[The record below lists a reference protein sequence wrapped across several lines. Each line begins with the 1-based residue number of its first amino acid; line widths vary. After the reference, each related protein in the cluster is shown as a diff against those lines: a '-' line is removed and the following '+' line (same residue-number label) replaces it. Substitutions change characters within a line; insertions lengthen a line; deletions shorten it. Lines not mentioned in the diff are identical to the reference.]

1 MRISNEAAMR
11 ELINKKPADQPVKD
25 FCQEHQ
31 IGEAKYYYWAS
42 KLKRQSIPIAGT
54 DNRGFIPLKI
64 NGGLEEGLPLAK
76 IVLNNGN
83 SITVYSLM
91 ALNVLRDLL

>member
-42 KLKRQSIPIAGT
+42 KLK
-54 DNRGFIPLKI
+54 
-64 NGGLEEGLPLAK
+64 
-76 IVLNNGN
+76 
-83 SITVYSLM
+83 
-91 ALNVLRDLL
+91 